1 MSIRQAAK
9 GKKRAIQQV
18 LEEDEAPSEASS
30 STTPLAPPSPRAR
43 EKQPALPVKKPKRAE
58 TRKCP
63 ICEEPIPLRLL
74 PKHAELEWERL
85 EEIVRAIGSTEVL
98 GEAEPDDGLS
108 ARARRSAMKARQ
120 TMKPG
125 SSSTTEATL
134 EQTTKTLRMLKRHRK
149 QRHQRLRE
157 MTREDDDEDWWGA
170 RRRKDGDEEGTLCPV
185 CGKMVPGDIDVVE
198 AHVDSCLAHVRLTN
212 EQEERR
218 LSRRGSADVDGDY
231 DIDVEGEDGL
241 IPGVMEGVSFRGVGF
256 DIPKRDA
263 QDVDEEIDIDGEDE
277 AVFGAPQFTEDDILG
292 TGTVPPD
299 TASDTGTEADVDIG
313 DASGEASP
321 VDPKEVTLKDL
332 AAQGEVVRKRVEE
345 AKRTMEEVMGVSD
358 IEQADV
364 AVELAR
370 RAGDQGALVRAL
382 ENKVR
387 LLEST
392 KVSSST
398 SLLCRICLDPYV
410 EPTVST
416 GCWHTC
422 CRECWLR
429 CLGSTKLCPICK
441 RITGAADLRRV
452 YL

>member
-18 LEEDEAPSEASS
+18 LEEDETPSEPSS
-30 STTPLAPPSPRAR
+30 STTPLAPSSPRAR

-85 EEIVRAIGSTEVL
+85 EEIMRAIGSTEVL

-120 TMKPG
+120 TMKPS
-125 SSSTTEATL
+125 SSSTSEAAL
-134 EQTTKTLRMLKRHRK
+134 EQTMKTLRMLKRHRK

-157 MTREDDDEDWWGA
+157 LTREDDDDDWWGA
-170 RRRKDGDEEGTLCPV
+170 RRRRDGSEEGTLCPV
-185 CGKMVPGDIDVVE
+185 CGKMVPGDVDVVE

-212 EQEERR
+212 EQQERR
-218 LSRRGSADVDGDY
+218 QSRRGSADVDGDF
-231 DIDVEGEDGL
+231 DIDVEGEEGL

-256 DIPKRDA
+256 DIPRRDA

-292 TGTVPPD
+292 TSTVPPD
-299 TASDTGTEADVDIG
+299 TVSDTGTDADVDVG
-313 DASGEASP
+313 DASGEASAG
-321 VDPKEVTLKDL
+321 DPRAVTLKDL
-332 AAQGEVVRKRVEE
+332 VAQGEVVRKRVED

-358 IEQADV
+358 VEQADV

-387 LLEST
+387 LLVGGVHQGILVDVT
-392 KVSSST
+392 AVSYMPRS
-398 SLLCRICLDPYV
+398 
-410 EPTVST
+410 
-416 GCWHTC
+416 
-422 CRECWLR
+422 
-429 CLGSTKLCPICK
+429 
-441 RITGAADLRRV
+441 LRRTYRV
-452 YL
+452 DRLLAYLLP